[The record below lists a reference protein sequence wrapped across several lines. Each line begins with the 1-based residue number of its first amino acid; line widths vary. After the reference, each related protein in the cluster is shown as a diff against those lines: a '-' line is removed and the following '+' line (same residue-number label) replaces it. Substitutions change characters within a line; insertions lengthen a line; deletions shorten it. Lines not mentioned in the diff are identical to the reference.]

1 MKSTVIYI
9 LFQSKKDSNFVAP
22 HYISDRI
29 PKNMPAVDSKT
40 VPVARG
46 VLTTLLARRIPH
58 TQARDRDLS
67 SRGPCQH
74 RTFKQAQITQQTQSI
89 TKLFGTQIDKS
100 N

>member
-1 MKSTVIYI
+1 MAE
-9 LFQSKKDSNFVAP
+9 LPLGGPGA
-22 HYISDRI
+22 YISDHIR
-29 PKNMPAVDSKT
+29 KNMPAVDSKT
-40 VPVARG
+40 VPVARS
-46 VLTTLLARRIPH
+46 VLTTPLARRIPP

-74 RTFKQAQITQQTQSI
+74 RTFKQAQRQSI